1 MTTETTSLRDRLRAA
16 VPAAI
21 KARDRHGLSALRCA
35 LSAIDNAEAVDV
47 AADVTADDRAA
58 RAGAIEASPVGL
70 GVTEVARRQL
80 TEAEVS
86 AIVRAEI
93 ETRREAA
100 AAFEAS
106 GHGDRA
112 AELTAGADALAGH
125 LG

>member
-35 LSAIDNAEAVDV
+35 LSAIDNAEAV
-47 AADVTADDRAA
+47 DVTADDRAA

-112 AELTAGADALAGH
+112 AELTAGADALAAH